1 MRLWIG
7 ILTFLLGAGLWGRS
21 QWRTGPHPRWLA
33 KLGIGTAALGLSTL
47 SMTQAGLPW
56 NVASICFSLI
66 AIILIGWVVVETLR
80 RR

>member
-7 ILTFLLGAGLWGRS
+7 ILTFLLGAGIWARS
-21 QWRTGPHPRWLA
+21 EWREVPAPRRGA
-33 KLGIGTAALGLSTL
+33 RLGFGTAALGLSTL
-47 SMTQAGLPW
+47 AMTQPGLPW
-56 NVASICFSLI
+56 TIASICFSVA